1 MFNLLKLNVFC
12 FLNYLVAGRVEQF
25 FTSNQRGHEPFDC
38 QFCKFAM
45 NFILK
50 SEDFGVSLM

>member
-25 FTSNQRGHEPFDC
+25 LPQINEV
-38 QFCKFAM
+38 M
-45 NFILK
+45 NLSIANFVNLQ
-50 SEDFGVSLM
+50 